1 MRGVLPDVTMTK
13 VPSVSA
19 VNPLGAVVSDSRGS
33 AADERAGGSKPSRRT
48 VPTKVD
54 PSRKGNPRGPPDS
67 CFPSSRSRA
76 DQKEV
81 DPVRWCREAAG
92 LVVHGPAGWAMAR
105 VVGVDSGSTS
115 SFEMR
120 T

>member
-19 VNPLGAVVSDSRGS
+19 VNALGAVVSDSRGS
-33 AADERAGGSKPSRRT
+33 AADERAGRSKPWRRT

-54 PSRKGNPRGPPDS
+54 PSRKGNSRGPPDS
-67 CFPSSRSRA
+67 CFLWSRSRA

-81 DPVRWCREAAG
+81 FADQDAAASGATAQPAFPAQLG
-92 LVVHGPAGWAMAR
+92 LL
-105 VVGVDSGSTS
+105 
-115 SFEMR
+115 
-120 T
+120 

>member
-33 AADERAGGSKPSRRT
+33 AADERAGRSKPWRRT

-67 CFPSSRSRA
+67 CFPWSRSRA

-81 DPVRWCREAAG
+81 LSAP
-92 LVVHGPAGWAMAR
+92 P
-105 VVGVDSGSTS
+105 
-115 SFEMR
+115 
-120 T
+120 